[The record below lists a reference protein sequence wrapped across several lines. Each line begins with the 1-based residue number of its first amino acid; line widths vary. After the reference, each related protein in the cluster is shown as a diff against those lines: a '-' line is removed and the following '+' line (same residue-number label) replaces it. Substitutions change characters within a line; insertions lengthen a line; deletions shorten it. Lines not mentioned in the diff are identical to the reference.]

1 MVWVLV
7 PPDNLGQNKHVES
20 ADVPCLDEGS
30 NPSISTKMEV
40 VICKNN
46 PSISTRLVLL
56 HMKRAADEA
65 AFFVVDVWGE
75 SPKGSQPKLKA
86 SICFDF

>member
-30 NPSISTKMEV
+30 NPSISTNKTFIEQEESS
-40 VICKNN
+40 
-46 PSISTRLVLL
+46 PL
-56 HMKRAADEA
+56 A
-65 AFFVVDVWGE
+65 AFFVDEAKEGE
-75 SPKGSQPKLKA
+75 STKENLKPWLYQ
-86 SICFDF
+86 

>member
-30 NPSISTKMEV
+30 NPSISTNKTFIAEKRRLARQGELSC
-40 VICKNN
+40 VIE
-46 PSISTRLVLL
+46 TQRRLGF
-56 HMKRAADEA
+56 DEA
-65 AFFVVDVWGE
+65 
-75 SPKGSQPKLKA
+75 Q
-86 SICFDF
+86 